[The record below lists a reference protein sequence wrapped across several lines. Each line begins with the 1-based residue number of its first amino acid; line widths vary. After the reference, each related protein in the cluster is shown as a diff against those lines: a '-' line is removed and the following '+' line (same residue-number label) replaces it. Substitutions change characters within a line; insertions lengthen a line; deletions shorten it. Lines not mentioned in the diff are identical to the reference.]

1 MSNNTFPLND
11 AEGAAVRIEVPDD
24 VSSVSPTVSDLD
36 GTQGRVIET
45 ATKDAAI
52 TTIDVASVLLDGEQ
66 YIITENDD
74 TSVMLFADGVEVYVP
89 HDCLVVERQ
98 G

>member
-1 MSNNTFPLND
+1 MSNDFPLKD
-11 AEGAAVRIEVPDD
+11 AEGAAVRIEIPDASVP
-24 VSSVSPTVSDLD
+24 VSPTVSDLG

-74 TSVMLFADGVEVYVP
+74 RSVILYDKGIEVYVP
-89 HDCLVVERQ
+89 HECLVVERQ
-98 G
+98 S

>member
-1 MSNNTFPLND
+1 MTNDFPLND

-24 VSSVSPTVSDLD
+24 VESVSPTVSDLD

-66 YIITENDD
+66 YIISENDAE
-74 TSVMLFADGVEVYVP
+74 SVLLFADGVEVYVP
-89 HDCLVVERQ
+89 HECLIVERQ
-98 G
+98 A

>member
-1 MSNNTFPLND
+1 MSSDFPLKD
-11 AEGAAVRIEVPDD
+11 AEGAAMRIEIPDD
-24 VSSVSPTVSDLD
+24 SPPVQPTVMDLD

-45 ATKDAAI
+45 ATKDAAV

-89 HDCLVVERQ
+89 HECLVVERKS
-98 G
+98 